1 MVFNPDLIKQA
12 QEVIFSRRIKKLL
25 SPTRSISL
33 SNILFQKRLG
43 LTLDIKLKLLEH
55 TKIITKKISKT
66 MNLLR
71 YLQPALP
78 RSSLLT
84 KYETFLR
91 NR

>member
-71 YLQPALP
+71 YLQPVLP

>member
-43 LTLDIKLKLLEH
+43 LTLDKVKVIGTYKNYYQK
-55 TKIITKKISKT
+55 S
-66 MNLLR
+66 
-71 YLQPALP
+71 
-78 RSSLLT
+78 
-84 KYETFLR
+84 
-91 NR
+91 